1 MTKTP
6 QINIYQYYS
15 GLIQLINQKELEKQ
29 KYKQKI
35 IEDLKKQPNQIK
47 IDGQYLYSVKASYT
61 KFIVNVNKLKQVYPN
76 IYKDCTKSIIIRE
89 SITRK
94 RIK

>member
-6 QINIYQYYS
+6 QISIYQYYS

-29 KYKQKI
+29 KYKQKV
-35 IEDLKKQPNQIK
+35 IEDLKKQPNQTK
-47 IDGQYLYSVKASYT
+47 TDGQYLYSIRTSYT
-61 KFIVNVNKLKQVYPN
+61 KFIVNVNKLKQNYPN
-76 IYKDCTKSIIIRE
+76 VYKDCTKSIIIKE
-89 SITRK
+89 SVTRK